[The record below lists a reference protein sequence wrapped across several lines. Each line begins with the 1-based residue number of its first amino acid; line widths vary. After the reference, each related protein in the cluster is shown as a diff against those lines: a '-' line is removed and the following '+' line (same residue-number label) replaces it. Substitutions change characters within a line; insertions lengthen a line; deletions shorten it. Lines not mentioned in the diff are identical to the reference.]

1 MYPWLLMVS
10 PEEIQRRIEAA
21 LPGAQVVVADTTG
34 AGDHFDVQ
42 VTAVEFAGKGLVD
55 QHRLVYGA
63 LGQLMPA
70 IHALALRTQ
79 APR

>member
-1 MYPWLLMVS
+1 MVS

-21 LPGAQVVVADTTG
+21 LPGARVVVADTTG

-42 VTAVEFAGKGLVD
+42 VTAAEFAGKGLVE
-55 QHRLVYGA
+55 QHRMVYGA

-79 APR
+79 APKSAS